1 MRSGNRAATHH
12 LRKRRYG
19 NSQDCVVPWRV
30 MFQRPGPYVEVHHGG
45 HPWVGLLCF
54 LLLLAALAFA
64 ALTFWRTSRQ
74 PVHVVAPPPPPA
86 PATPRDP
93 ALAELRLRYARGEID
108 RDEYLQRAT
117 DLGDVVPVAPAP
129 PPAQPDGDT

>member
-1 MRSGNRAATHH
+1 
-12 LRKRRYG
+12 
-19 NSQDCVVPWRV
+19 

-45 HPWVGLLCF
+45 HPWFGF
-54 LLLLAALAFA
+54 LLLVLLVAALVFA

-74 PVHVVAPPPPPA
+74 PVGPTVAVAPPPPPA
-86 PATPRDP
+86 PPRDP

-117 DLGDVVPVAPAP
+117 DLGDAAPVAPVAP
-129 PPAQPDGDT
+129 PPAQPESNS

>member
-1 MRSGNRAATHH
+1 
-12 LRKRRYG
+12 
-19 NSQDCVVPWRV
+19 

-45 HPWVGLLCF
+45 HPWVSLVLF
-54 LLLLAALAFA
+54 VLLLAALAFA

-74 PVHVVAPPPPPA
+74 PVRVAAPPPPPSA
-86 PATPRDP
+86 PARDP

-117 DLGDVVPVAPAP
+117 DLGDVVPVAPTS
-129 PPAQPDGDT
+129 PPAQPDGET